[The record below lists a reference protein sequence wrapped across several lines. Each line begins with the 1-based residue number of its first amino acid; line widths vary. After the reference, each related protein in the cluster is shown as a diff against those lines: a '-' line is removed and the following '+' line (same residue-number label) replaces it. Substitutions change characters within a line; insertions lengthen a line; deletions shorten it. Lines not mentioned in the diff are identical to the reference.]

1 MVVNSI
7 LEISKLSKS
16 YDGKI
21 KVLSDFNFNMESGKI
36 CAIVGESGS
45 GKSTLLRL
53 IAGLE
58 RPEGGE
64 IKIAQSIVSDN
75 TKIVQPQLRNIG
87 FVFQDFALFPHLTVE
102 QNIAYGIKNNKSKI
116 IDKLLKLVKMEGYNK
131 SYPSQLSGG
140 QEQRVALARTLAI
153 EPKLLLLD
161 EPFSS
166 LDVGLRSILR
176 KEIKGIVK
184 KLNTS
189 LIFITHDISD
199 AIDIADEIIFLKNG
213 KIVQHSPISELSKS
227 SENEDISNIMSELKA
242 NMEGVLNLFQ
252 KPDESNVFKE

>member
-1 MVVNSI
+1 
-7 LEISKLSKS
+7 
-16 YDGKI
+16 
-21 KVLSDFNFNMESGKI
+21 
-36 CAIVGESGS
+36 
-45 GKSTLLRL
+45 
-53 IAGLE
+53 
-58 RPEGGE
+58 
-64 IKIAQSIVSDN
+64 
-75 TKIVQPQLRNIG
+75 
-87 FVFQDFALFPHLTVE
+87 
-102 QNIAYGIKNNKSKI
+102 
-116 IDKLLKLVKMEGYNK
+116 MEGYNK

-227 SENEDISNIMSELKA
+227 SKNEDISNIMSELKA

-252 KPDESNVFKE
+252 K

>member
-75 TKIVQPQLRNIG
+75 IKIVKPQLRNIG

-102 QNIAYGIKNNKSKI
+102 QNIAYGIKNNKSEI

-227 SENEDISNIMSELKA
+227 SKNEDISNIMSELKA

-252 KPDESNVFKE
+252 K

>member
-16 YDGKI
+16 YDGKV
-21 KVLSDFNFNMESGKI
+21 KVLSDFNFKMESGKI

-58 RPEGGE
+58 RPDGGE
-64 IKIAQSIVSDN
+64 IKVAQSVVSDN
-75 TKIVQPQLRNIG
+75 IKIVKPQSRNIG
-87 FVFQDFALFPHLTVE
+87 LVFQDFTLFPHLTVE
-102 QNIAYGIKNNKSKI
+102 QNITYGVKENKSKVI
-116 IDKLLKLVKMEGYNK
+116 EDLLKLVKMEGYNK

-166 LDVGLRSILR
+166 LDIGLKSELR

-189 LIFITHDISD
+189 MIFITHDISD

-213 KIVQHSPISELSKS
+213 KKVQHSPISELSKS
-227 SENEDISNIMSELKA
+227 SKNEDISSIMSELKA
-242 NMEGVLNLFQ
+242 NMERVLNLFQ
-252 KPDESNVFKE
+252 E

>member
-16 YDGKI
+16 YDGKV
-21 KVLSDFNFNMESGKI
+21 KVLSDFNFKMESGKI

-58 RPEGGE
+58 RPDGGE
-64 IKIAQSIVSDN
+64 IKVAQSVVSDN
-75 TKIVQPQLRNIG
+75 IKIVKPQSRNIG
-87 FVFQDFALFPHLTVE
+87 LVFQDFTLFPHLTVE
-102 QNIAYGIKNNKSKI
+102 QNITYGVKENKSKVI
-116 IDKLLKLVKMEGYNK
+116 EDLLKLVKMEGYNK

-153 EPKLLLLD
+153 KPKLLLLD

-166 LDVGLRSILR
+166 LDVGLRSELR

-184 KLNTS
+184 KLKTS
-189 LIFITHDISD
+189 MIFITHDISD

-252 KPDESNVFKE
+252 K

>member
-75 TKIVQPQLRNIG
+75 IKIVKPQLRNIG

-102 QNIAYGIKNNKSKI
+102 QNIAYGIKNNKSEI
-116 IDKLLKLVKMEGYNK
+116 IEKLLKLVKMEGYNK

-227 SENEDISNIMSELKA
+227 SKNEDISNIMSELKA

-252 KPDESNVFKE
+252 K

>member
-16 YDGKI
+16 YDGKV

-58 RPEGGE
+58 RPEEGE

-75 TKIVQPQLRNIG
+75 TKIVKPQLRNIG

-102 QNIAYGIKNNKSKI
+102 QNIAYGIKHNKSKT
-116 IDKLLKLVKMEGYNK
+116 IDNLLKLVKMEGYNK

-166 LDVGLRSILR
+166 LDIGLRSELR

-189 LIFITHDISD
+189 MIFITHDISD
-199 AIDIADEIIFLKNG
+199 AIDIADEIIFLRNG

-227 SENEDISNIMSELKA
+227 TENKDISNIMSELKA

-252 KPDESNVFKE
+252 K

>member
-1 MVVNSI
+1 MVMNSI

-16 YDGKI
+16 YDGKV
-21 KVLSDFNFNMESGKI
+21 KVLSDFNFNLERGKI

-75 TKIVQPQLRNIG
+75 AKIVKPQLRNIG

-102 QNIAYGIKNNKSKI
+102 QNIAYGIKNDKSKI
-116 IDKLLKLVKMEGYNK
+116 VSSLLKLVKMEGYNK

-161 EPFSS
+161 EPFGS

-189 LIFITHDISD
+189 MIFITHDISD
-199 AIDIADEIIFLKNG
+199 AIDIADEILFLKNG
-213 KIVQHSPISELSKS
+213 KIVQHSPISELSEN
-227 SENEDISNIMSELKA
+227 SENEDISNIMSELKT

-252 KPDESNVFKE
+252 K

>member
-16 YDGKI
+16 YDGKV

-58 RPEGGE
+58 RPDGGE
-64 IKIAQSIVSDN
+64 IKVAQSIVSDN
-75 TKIVQPQLRNIG
+75 IKIVKPQLRNIG

-102 QNIAYGIKNNKSKI
+102 QNIAYGLKDNKSEI
-116 IDKLLKLVKMEGYNK
+116 IDNLLKMVKMEGYNK

-166 LDVGLRSILR
+166 LDIGLKSELR

-189 LIFITHDISD
+189 MIFITHDISD
-199 AIDIADEIIFLKNG
+199 AIDIADEIIFLRNG

-227 SENEDISNIMSELKA
+227 IENEDISNIMSELKA

-252 KPDESNVFKE
+252 K

>member
-16 YDGKI
+16 YDGKV
-21 KVLSDFNFNMESGKI
+21 KVLSDFNFKMESGKI

-58 RPEGGE
+58 RPDGGE
-64 IKIAQSIVSDN
+64 IKVAQSVVSDN
-75 TKIVQPQLRNIG
+75 IKIVKPQSRNIG
-87 FVFQDFALFPHLTVE
+87 LVFQDFTLFPHLTVE
-102 QNIAYGIKNNKSKI
+102 QNITYGVKENKSKVI
-116 IDKLLKLVKMEGYNK
+116 EDLLKLVKMEGYNK

-227 SENEDISNIMSELKA
+227 SKNEDISNIMSELKA

-252 KPDESNVFKE
+252 KPGENNVFKE

>member
-16 YDGKI
+16 YDGKV
-21 KVLSDFNFNMESGKI
+21 KVLSDFNFNLERGKI

-75 TKIVQPQLRNIG
+75 TKIVKPQLRNIG

-102 QNIAYGIKNNKSKI
+102 QNIAYGIKNDKSKTVSS
-116 IDKLLKLVKMEGYNK
+116 LLKLVKMEGYSK

-161 EPFSS
+161 EPFGS

-189 LIFITHDISD
+189 MIFITHDISD
-199 AIDIADEIIFLKNG
+199 AIDIADEILFLKNG
-213 KIVQHSPISELSKS
+213 KIVQHSPISELSEN
-227 SENEDISNIMSELKA
+227 SENEDISNIMSELKT

-252 KPDESNVFKE
+252 K

>member
-1 MVVNSI
+1 MMVNSI

-16 YDGKI
+16 YDGKV

-75 TKIVQPQLRNIG
+75 VKIVKPQLRNIG

-102 QNIAYGIKNNKSKI
+102 QNIAYGLKDNKSET
-116 IDKLLKLVKMEGYNK
+116 IDKWLKLVKMEGYNK

-166 LDVGLRSILR
+166 LDIGLRSELR

-189 LIFITHDISD
+189 MIFITHDISD
-199 AIDIADEIIFLKNG
+199 AIDIADEIIFLRNG

-227 SENEDISNIMSELKA
+227 TENEEISTIMCELKA

-252 KPDESNVFKE
+252 K

>member
-75 TKIVQPQLRNIG
+75 TKIVKPQLRNIG

-102 QNIAYGIKNNKSKI
+102 QNIAYGIKNDKSKTVSS
-116 IDKLLKLVKMEGYNK
+116 LLKLVKMEGYSK

-161 EPFSS
+161 EPFGS

-189 LIFITHDISD
+189 MIFITHDISD
-199 AIDIADEIIFLKNG
+199 AIDIADEILFLKNG
-213 KIVQHSPISELSKS
+213 KIVQHSPISELSEN
-227 SENEDISNIMSELKA
+227 SENEDISNIMSELKT

-252 KPDESNVFKE
+252 Q

>member
-1 MVVNSI
+1 MSMNSI
-7 LEISKLSKS
+7 LEVNQLSKS

-21 KVLSDFNFNMESGKI
+21 KALSDCSFAMDRGKI

-58 RPEGGE
+58 RPDSGE
-64 IKIAQSIVSDN
+64 IKVANVTVSDDS
-75 TKIVQPQLRNIG
+75 KIVRPQLRNIG

-102 QNIAYGIKNNKSKI
+102 QNIAYGLKDDKTKTVN
-116 IDKLLKLVKMEGYNK
+116 KLLQLVNMEGYNK

-153 EPKLLLLD
+153 APELLLLD

-166 LDVGLRSILR
+166 LDVGLKSKLR
-176 KEIKGIVK
+176 KEIRSIVK
-184 KLNTS
+184 RLKTS
-189 LIFITHDISD
+189 MIFITHDIAD
-199 AIDIADEIIFLKNG
+199 AIDIADEIIFLKSG
-213 KIVQHSPISELSKS
+213 KILQYSAISELSKNN
-227 SENEDISNIMSELKA
+227 ENEDVNIIMNELKD
-242 NMEGVLNLFQ
+242 NMTGLLNIFE
-252 KPDESNVFKE
+252 K

>member
-1 MVVNSI
+1 MVVNAI

-16 YDGKI
+16 YDGKV

-58 RPEGGE
+58 RPDGGE
-64 IKIAQSIVSDN
+64 IKVAQSIVSDN
-75 TKIVQPQLRNIG
+75 IKIVKPQLRNIG

-102 QNIAYGIKNNKSKI
+102 QNIAYGIKDNKSKI
-116 IDKLLKLVKMEGYNK
+116 TDKFLKLVKMEGYNK

-166 LDVGLRSILR
+166 LDIGLKSELR
-176 KEIKGIVK
+176 KEIKGIVR

-189 LIFITHDISD
+189 MIFITHDISD
-199 AIDIADEIIFLKNG
+199 AIDVADEIIFLRNG

-227 SENEDISNIMSELKA
+227 TKNEDISNIMSELKA
-242 NMEGVLNLFQ
+242 NMELVLNLFQ
-252 KPDESNVFKE
+252 K

>member
-75 TKIVQPQLRNIG
+75 TKIVKPQLRNIG

-102 QNIAYGIKNNKSKI
+102 QNIAYGIKNDKSKTVSS
-116 IDKLLKLVKMEGYNK
+116 LLKLVKMEGYSK

-161 EPFSS
+161 EPFGS

-189 LIFITHDISD
+189 MIFITHDISD
-199 AIDIADEIIFLKNG
+199 AIDIADEILFLKNG
-213 KIVQHSPISELSKS
+213 KIVQHSPISELSEN
-227 SENEDISNIMSELKA
+227 SENEDISNIMSELKT

-252 KPDESNVFKE
+252 K